1 MQDFIIGAYFTSLTI
16 LFVFGSSGFVMI
28 YYYMKHRGRKPAG
41 AGELKNFPVVT
52 IQLPLYN
59 EYYVIERV
67 IDATCGIEYPK
78 DKLEIQ
84 VLDDSTDETVG
95 IVAARVAHF
104 RSLGFDIKH
113 VRRTN
118 RNGYKAGALKEG
130 LVTARGE
137 FVAIFDADFVPK
149 SRFLM
154 DTLPYFFTDEKIGLV
169 QTRWEHLNSD
179 YSFLTRVQAMALDGH
194 FVIEQNVRNKAGFFI
209 NFNGTGGIWRK
220 SCIYDAGNWE
230 SDTLTEDLDLSYRA
244 QLKGWKFKF
253 LNDVTSPAE
262 LPSEINA
269 LKSQQ
274 FRWTKG
280 AIETARKI
288 LPRVWRS
295 SLPLEKKI
303 HATFHLSNNIVFPFI
318 LAAAILNVPLIFI
331 KHQGGYENYFSVM
344 SVFAFAFIGSFLFYL
359 YSQKDVYHDWQR
371 RMLLF
376 PLFMAGSMGFAVN
389 NTKAVIEGL
398 LKKKSEFVRTP
409 KYSVV
414 NRKDSWLDKKY
425 VFKKFDYTVIIECI
439 LALYCI
445 FGVAASIYYL
455 ELAAVPFQMLFSM
468 GFGIVAWLSIKH
480 AWLARRPSA
489 ADEPVPAPVLFEPIP
504 VAIPVVA
511 EEVLPEPVLVD

>member
-1 MQDFIIGAYFTSLTI
+1 M
-16 LFVFGSSGFVMI
+16 VF
-28 YYYMKHRGRKPAG
+28 YYLKHRNKRHEPAG
-41 AGELKNFPVVT
+41 NLKEYPMVT
-52 IQLPLYN
+52 LQLPLYN
-59 EYYVIERV
+59 EYYVVERLLKAACAM
-67 IDATCGIEYPK
+67 DYPK

-84 VLDDSTDETVG
+84 VLDDSTDET
-95 IVAARVAHF
+95 IATVANLVEHYRQI
-104 RSLGFDIKH
+104 GFDINH
-113 VRRTN
+113 VRRDSRT
-118 RNGYKAGALKEG
+118 GFKAGALKEG
-130 LVTARGE
+130 LKTAKGE
-137 FVAIFDADFVPK
+137 FVAIFDADFVPSPDFFEK
-149 SRFLM
+149 
-154 DTLPYFFTDEKIGLV
+154 TLPYFYMDSKIGLV

-220 SCIYDAGNWE
+220 ECILDAGNWE
-230 SDTLTEDLDLSYRA
+230 ADTLTEDLDLSYRA
-244 QLKGWKFKF
+244 QLRGWKFKF

-288 LPRVWRS
+288 LPKVWKS
-295 SLPLEKKI
+295 DISLEKKI

-318 LAAAILNVPLIFI
+318 LPAGILNVPLIFI
-331 KHQGGYENYFSVM
+331 KHQGGYETYFSIM
-344 SVFAFAFIGSFLFYL
+344 AVFVFAFIGSFLFYL
-359 YSQKDVYHDWQR
+359 YSQKDIYKDWQR

-398 LKKKSEFVRTP
+398 IKKKSEFIRTP

-414 NRKDSWLDKKY
+414 DKKDNWLDKKY
-425 VFKKFDYTVIIECI
+425 VLKKFNYTVIIELL
-439 LALYCI
+439 LALYCL

-455 ELAAVPFQMLFSM
+455 ELAAVPFQLLFSM
-468 GFGIVAWLSIKH
+468 GFGLVAWLSIKH
-480 AWLARRPSA
+480 AWLARKLSA
-489 ADEPVPAPVLFEPIP
+489 GK
-504 VAIPVVA
+504 
-511 EEVLPEPVLVD
+511 